1 MTTKTVSSTTAQ
13 NNFGRILDD
22 VVQNEARYVIKR
34 RSSSQAILL
43 SLADFESLLNA
54 HEGERQQ
61 IGSMIRELSP
71 VYDLGEPLEGDIIK

>member
-43 SLADFESLLNA
+43 SLADFESLLVA
-54 HEGERQQ
+54 HEGERTADWQHDSRTKS
-61 IGSMIRELSP
+61 G
-71 VYDLGEPLEGDIIK
+71 V

>member
-43 SLADFESLLNA
+43 SLADFESLLIA

-61 IGSMIRELSP
+61 IGNMIRELSP
-71 VYDLGEPLEGDIIK
+71 VYDLGEPLDERGV

>member
-43 SLADFESLLNA
+43 SLVDFESLLGA

-61 IGSMIRELSP
+61 IGNMIRELSP
-71 VYDLGEPLEGDIIK
+71 VYDLGEPLEERGV